1 MAAAVSH
8 LIEEESQRNASLC
21 CLDLIPV
28 HGIMTRVTA
37 RILGR
42 IVLMVAGLAVV
53 TAGLTVVFLSM
64 RAVMNVG
71 GACGSG
77 GPYVIAQPCPDGV
90 AALLPLGIMGGLVG
104 LFVYVIAGSGLPGP
118 RLVYFAWSA
127 LFLSLGWNFWEFGLN
142 PPGSDGIAWG
152 WIVCGIAFVV
162 MGGVPLLGLLNR
174 DFRRYAFWAAVSQPR
189 IGPVRSVPTP
199 ARMGAPPR
207 GSVSSELARL
217 ADLHDSGALTDEEFQ
232 AAKRRVLE

>member
-8 LIEEESQRNASLC
+8 PIEEESQRNASLC

-77 GPYVIAQPCPDGV
+77 GPYVIAQPCPGGV
-90 AALLPLGIMGGLVG
+90 AARLPL
-104 LFVYVIAGSGLPGP
+104 
-118 RLVYFAWSA
+118 
-127 LFLSLGWNFWEFGLN
+127 
-142 PPGSDGIAWG
+142 
-152 WIVCGIAFVV
+152 
-162 MGGVPLLGLLNR
+162 
-174 DFRRYAFWAAVSQPR
+174 
-189 IGPVRSVPTP
+189 
-199 ARMGAPPR
+199 
-207 GSVSSELARL
+207 
-217 ADLHDSGALTDEEFQ
+217 
-232 AAKRRVLE
+232 